1 MALPAMA
8 FTEDQKSRVTPVVR
22 AVQAAK
28 DSVVNI
34 SATSILKGFDED
46 IFNFFRAPM
55 PIQREAVSLGSGF
68 VIHPS
73 GYIVTNAHV
82 VQQASEKITVSLAD
96 KTTLQARKIS
106 SDVEHD
112 LAVIKVD
119 PPQLLKALSLGRGD
133 DLMIG
138 ETVIAIGNPLG
149 YQHTVTTGV
158 ISAVDRE
165 LDFGRGKVYRRLIQT
180 DASINPGN
188 SGGPL
193 FNINGE
199 LIGINSA
206 IRGDAQNIGFAI
218 NVESLKQLLPNLFD
232 VERLHRINLGFSVSP
247 MSDGRHLRVA
257 SVSEGSPAD
266 KSGIQAGDII
276 VGYEKKELT
285 DPVDFYVTLLEK
297 AAGQPLMLKVERDNR
312 GELITLPFDAKPEPD
327 AKALAQSRLGLIL
340 AEVPNRP
347 LVVVKGVTPE
357 SPADQL
363 GIRQGDLIDQ
373 LDRYSIRGLDPVGR
387 ILEQVG
393 SGQRLY
399 IRILRVSQWETF
411 SLAGYIEVK

>member
-1 MALPAMA
+1 
-8 FTEDQKSRVTPVVR
+8 
-22 AVQAAK
+22 
-28 DSVVNI
+28 
-34 SATSILKGFDED
+34 
-46 IFNFFRAPM
+46 
-55 PIQREAVSLGSGF
+55 LG
-68 VIHPS
+68 
-73 GYIVTNAHV
+73 
-82 VQQASEKITVSLAD
+82 Q
-96 KTTLQARKIS
+96 
-106 SDVEHD
+106 
-112 LAVIKVD
+112 
-119 PPQLLKALSLGRGD
+119 GD

-285 DPVDFYVTLLEK
+285 DPVDFYVTLFEK